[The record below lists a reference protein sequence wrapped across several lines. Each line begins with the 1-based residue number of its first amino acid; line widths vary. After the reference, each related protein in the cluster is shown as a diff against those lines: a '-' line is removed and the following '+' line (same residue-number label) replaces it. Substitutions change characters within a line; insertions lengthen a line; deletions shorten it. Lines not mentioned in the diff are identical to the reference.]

1 MAKQSNFKTAVNELM
16 NGVLGETGDDSVEE
30 SGTSQGWQAPSKF
43 METVRMGGQDMS
55 RKPGGSSV
63 IAEDLIIEGNI
74 FGDSTI
80 QINGKVKGNVSIT
93 GDIVAKGIIEGDAK
107 GNNVTLNKSNI
118 RGNVSASRLLS
129 VDSES
134 VIVGNISGSSIEVDG
149 KVKGDIHAEEIIVL
163 KKSAVV
169 FGNVEAKT
177 ISMEAGAALKGK
189 LNVLASNIN
198 DGSFAFDKIGKPSS
212 AIQDGFGE
220 KDEDSKEE

>member
-16 NGVLGETGDDSVEE
+16 NGVLGETGDETVEE
-30 SGTSQGWQAPSKF
+30 SGTTQSWQAPTKF
-43 METVRMGGQDMS
+43 METVRMGGQDPS
-55 RKPGGSSV
+55 RKPGGNSI
-63 IAEDLIIEGNI
+63 IAEDLIIEGNV

-107 GNNVTLNKSNI
+107 GNNVTLSKSNI
-118 RGNVSASRLLS
+118 RGNVNAKRVLS

-149 KVKGDIHAEEIIVL
+149 KVKGDIHAEDTIVL
-163 KKSAVV
+163 KKSAIV

-189 LNVLASNIN
+189 LNVLASSIN
-198 DGSFAFDKIGKPSS
+198 DSSFAFEKIGKPDS
-212 AIQDGFGE
+212 ASQDGMEE
-220 KDEDSKEE
+220 KDEEPKEE